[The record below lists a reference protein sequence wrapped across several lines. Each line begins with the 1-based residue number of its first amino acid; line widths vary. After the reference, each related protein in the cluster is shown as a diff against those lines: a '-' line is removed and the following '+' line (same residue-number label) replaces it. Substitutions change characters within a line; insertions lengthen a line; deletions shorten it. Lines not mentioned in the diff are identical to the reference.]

1 MSVLTFGLGVVAPG
15 DPAEAI
21 LSRALGQ
28 PPTRDEVEAERR
40 MLGLDRPVPVQYARW
55 LGRAVRGDLGE
66 SWGRGVRVSAA
77 LAERIPRTLV
87 LALTA
92 AALAVAIG
100 VPAGVVAAARRNS
113 AADHLARLGALVG
126 ASVPSYFL
134 GYLLILAFAVTLR
147 ALPAFGFGSP
157 AHVVLPAVT
166 LALAPA
172 ATLARLT
179 RSAVLET
186 LGEDY
191 VRTGRAKGLRPSA
204 VLFRHA
210 LRNALIPIV
219 TVASLTL
226 GYLLG
231 GSVIVEWIF
240 AWPGVGELAVGAIHA
255 RDYPL
260 IQGFV
265 LFAAAVYVLLN
276 FSTDVVYAWLD
287 PRIRLQEGV

>member
-66 SWGRGVRVSAA
+66 SWGRGVRVSGA